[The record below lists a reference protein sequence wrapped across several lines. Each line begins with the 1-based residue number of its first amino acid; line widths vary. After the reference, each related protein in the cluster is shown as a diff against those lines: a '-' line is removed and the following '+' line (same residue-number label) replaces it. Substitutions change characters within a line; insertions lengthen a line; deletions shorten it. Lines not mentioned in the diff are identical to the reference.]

1 MSFRQQHVANEILP
15 GGMSG
20 FISRA
25 TFAKDTSWRAE
36 ISVEAENITS
46 TNIRFVFYRFQDHN
60 AKRCFMT
67 MSEMRKFLSVISA
80 AESLRLPKKIGAL
93 KDFEL

>member
-1 MSFRQQHVANEILP
+1 MTSESMLVTNIGDKPVKKSSVSLSINKITGEILP

-36 ISVEAENITS
+36 ISVDAENITS
-46 TNIRFVFYRFQDHN
+46 TNILFVF
-60 AKRCFMT
+60 
-67 MSEMRKFLSVISA
+67 
-80 AESLRLPKKIGAL
+80 
-93 KDFEL
+93 

>member
-1 MSFRQQHVANEILP
+1 MTSATSMFVTNIGDKTVAKSSTCLSANSIIVTNETLP

-36 ISVEAENITS
+36 ISVEAENIKS
-46 TNIRFVFYRFQDHN
+46 TNIRFVFYRF
-60 AKRCFMT
+60 
-67 MSEMRKFLSVISA
+67 
-80 AESLRLPKKIGAL
+80 
-93 KDFEL
+93 